1 MNVSGSVDAV
11 IRHGVV
17 NLSGQAPGVRRR
29 GSGASAGWTAR
40 LADIVA
46 ERDRSVPRNIA
57 AAGLELRVVQTN
69 PSYQS
74 ASHCAQHEPHLRR
87 HSACWS
93 CAQAGTSI
101 PRPPHTDQE
110 VTMSTITDT
119 SRDGLE
125 TEKLTIRVA
134 AKTSLPPER
143 VLDAGRDFSE
153 RRADVGS
160 NVKEK
165 HLEVH
170 ELGEAFAAVTEG
182 TWVVGLF

>member
-1 MNVSGSVDAV
+1 
-11 IRHGVV
+11 
-17 NLSGQAPGVRRR
+17 
-29 GSGASAGWTAR
+29 
-40 LADIVA
+40 
-46 ERDRSVPRNIA
+46 
-57 AAGLELRVVQTN
+57 
-69 PSYQS
+69 
-74 ASHCAQHEPHLRR
+74 
-87 HSACWS
+87 
-93 CAQAGTSI
+93 
-101 PRPPHTDQE
+101 
-110 VTMSTITDT
+110 MSTITDT